1 MEKEFDFNSIG
12 KRTPYRTPEGFFER
26 MQAETMKRVAE
37 EKRRKKLYR
46 LKWGVSVALAAAAM
60 ICGFLFLPFTQKDT
74 VEPAY
79 PTEWVA
85 QLSGGMD
92 AMDVYLQGLS
102 DEELEEWVEFSE
114 NDIYYELTT
123 TENLNEDED

>member
-12 KRTPYRTPEGFFER
+12 KRTPFRTPDGFFER

-37 EKRRKKLYR
+37 EKRKKKLYR
-46 LKWGVSVALAAAAM
+46 LKWGVSVALAIAAM
-60 ICGFLFLPFTQKDT
+60 VCGFVFFPSAPTE
-74 VEPAY
+74 VAY
-79 PTEWVA
+79 PINTNEWVA
-85 QLSGGMD
+85 QMTGDMD
-92 AMDVYLQGLS
+92 AMDLYLRDIS

-123 TENLNEDED
+123 ENFNEDED

>member
-12 KRTPYRTPEGFFER
+12 KRTPFRTPEGFFER

-37 EKRRKKLYR
+37 EKRKKKLYR
-46 LKWGVSVALAAAAM
+46 LKWGVSVALAIAAM
-60 ICGFLFLPFTQKDT
+60 VCGIVFFPSVPTE
-74 VEPAY
+74 VVY
-79 PTEWVA
+79 PTNTNEWVA
-85 QLSGGMD
+85 QMTGDTD
-92 AMDVYLQGLS
+92 AMDLYLRDIS

-123 TENLNEDED
+123 ENLNEDED

>member
-12 KRTPYRTPEGFFER
+12 KRTPFRTPEGFFER
-26 MQAETMKRVAE
+26 MQAETMRRVAE
-37 EKRRKKLYR
+37 EKRKKKLYR
-46 LKWGVSVALAAAAM
+46 LKWGISVALAVAAM
-60 ICGFLFLPFTQKDT
+60 VCGIIFFPFTKPEA
-74 VEPAY
+74 VETNY
-79 PTEWVA
+79 QTEWVA
-85 QLSGGMD
+85 QLTDDMD
-92 AMDVYLQGLS
+92 VMDVYLQGLS